1 MDVTREIE
9 TKLSVPEDF
18 DLPSLGEVKGVDHV
32 AVRWLRL
39 KALYVDTEDHRLA
52 RSGTTLR
59 HRTGEGRPQWTL
71 KLASPSAHGLDRLE
85 LSVPGPRTRRPAE
98 LDDLLTARLRGEPL
112 CDAVEVRTRRAS
124 SVLFDADGTSLVEVV
139 DDHVQALRDG
149 SVVGSWRELEVE
161 QVGDLAPIA
170 KRVVKLLRAAGAQV
184 GDQTPKAIRALAALG
199 ATGLSTPDLPA
210 ARGVGAHDPAGELV
224 RRSLALALAGL
235 VQHDLGVRRGT
246 DDAVHQLRV
255 TCRRL
260 RSDLRAFR
268 PLLADPRAEELR
280 TELSWLAGSFGDAR
294 DTEVLR
300 ERLRHTATQDPL
312 SPLELSPVDAVLAA
326 QEDAAGQRALAALRS
341 TRYLRVLCLLHELA
355 SGPLFGAQGS
365 EPCRKVLPPLVAKAT
380 KHLKRQTGQLE
391 LLSPDDNWHRARIL
405 AKRARY
411 TAETA
416 QEALGKLPQ
425 VKVAEAVQTALGLH
439 QDAVVT
445 AQCCEQLAG
454 SHPELAFLCG
464 RLAERERAHVTAA
477 RRDFLR
483 SR

>member
-9 TKLSVPEDF
+9 TKLRVPEGF
-18 DLPSLGEVKGVDHV
+18 ELPTLIEVKGVDHV
-32 AVRWLRL
+32 AVRWQRL

-52 RSGTTLR
+52 RAGTTLR

-71 KLASPSAHGLDRLE
+71 KLASSSAHGLDRLE
-85 LSVPGPRTRRPAE
+85 LSIPGPRARRPAE

-112 CDAVEVRTRRAS
+112 RDAVEVRTQRAS
-124 SVLFDADGTSLVEVV
+124 SLLFDADGTALVEVV
-139 DDHVQALRDG
+139 NDLVQVVRDG
-149 SVVGSWRELEVE
+149 SVVANWRELEVE
-161 QVGDLAPIA
+161 QQGDFPTIV

-184 GDQTPKAIRALAALG
+184 GDQTPKAIRALASLG
-199 ATGLSTPDLPA
+199 ATELGTPDLPA
-210 ARGVGAHDPAGELV
+210 AKGVGAGDPAGELV
-224 RRSLALALAGL
+224 TRSLALALGGL
-235 VQHDLGVRRGT
+235 VQYDLAVRRGT

-300 ERLRHTATQDPL
+300 ERLHHTATEDPL
-312 SPLELSPVDAVLAA
+312 SPVDLGPVDAVLAA
-326 QEDAAGQRALAALRS
+326 QEDEAVAQALAALRS
-341 TRYLRVLCLLHELA
+341 TRYLGVLRLLHELA
-355 SGPLFGAQGS
+355 GGPALSAQGS
-365 EPCRKVLPPLVAKAT
+365 EPCSQVLPPLVAKAT
-380 KHLKRQTGQLE
+380 KHLKRLTGHLE
-391 LLSPDDNWHRARIL
+391 LLSPDGDWHRARIL

-416 QEALGKLPQ
+416 QEALGKLPE
-425 VKVAEAVQTALGLH
+425 VKAAKTVQTALGLH

-445 AQCCEQLAG
+445 ALRCEQLARN
-454 SHPELAFLCG
+454 HPELAFEFG

>member
-9 TKLSVPEDF
+9 TKLSVPHGF
-18 DLPSLGEVKGVDHV
+18 NLPSLLEVKGVDHV

-52 RSGTTLR
+52 RAGTTLR

-71 KLASPSAHGLDRLE
+71 KLARPSTHGLDRLE
-85 LSVPGPRTRRPAE
+85 LSLPGPRTRRPVE
-98 LDDLLTARLRGEPL
+98 LDDLLTAYLRGAPL
-112 CDAVEVRTRRAS
+112 QDAVEVRTRRAS
-124 SVLFDADGTSLVEVV
+124 SVLFDAHGTALVEVV
-139 DDHVQALRDG
+139 NDLVQVLRDG

-161 QVGDLAPIA
+161 QVGAVALTA

-184 GDQTPKAIRALAALG
+184 GDQTPKAIRALASVG
-199 ATGLSTPDLPA
+199 ATELNTPDLPA
-210 ARGVGAHDPAGELV
+210 ARGVGAKDPAGELV
-224 RRSLALALAGL
+224 TRSLALALADL
-235 VQHDLGVRRGT
+235 VQSDLGVRRGT

-268 PLLADPRAEELR
+268 PLLVDPRAEQLR

-294 DTEVLR
+294 DTHVLR
-300 ERLRHTATQDPL
+300 ERLRRSATQDPL
-312 SPLELSPVDAVLAA
+312 SPLDLAPVDAVLAA
-326 QEDAAGQRALAALRS
+326 QEDEAMQRALAALRS
-341 TRYLRVLCLLHELA
+341 TRYLRMLRLLHEMA
-355 SGPLFGAQGS
+355 SGPFFSAQGS
-365 EPCRKVLPPLVAKAT
+365 EPCREVLPPLVAKAT
-380 KHLKRQTGQLE
+380 KGLNRQAGQLE
-391 LLSPDDNWHRARIL
+391 LLSPDEDWHRARIL

-416 QEALGKLPQ
+416 QEALGKLSQ
-425 VKVAEAVQTALGLH
+425 VKIATAVQTALGLH

-445 AQCCEQLAG
+445 AQRCDQLAG
-454 SHPELAFLCG
+454 NHPELAFLCG

-477 RRDFLR
+477 RHDFLR

>member
-9 TKLSVPEDF
+9 TKLSVPEGF
-18 DLPSLGEVKGVDHV
+18 ELPSLVEVKGVDHV

-39 KALYVDTEDHRLA
+39 KALYVDSEDHRLA
-52 RSGTTLR
+52 RAGTTLR

-71 KLASPSAHGLDRLE
+71 KLASPSARGLDRLE
-85 LSVPGPRTRRPAE
+85 LSLPGPRSRRPAE

-112 CDAVEVRTRRAS
+112 CDAVEVRTQRAS
-124 SVLFDADGTSLVEVV
+124 STLYDSDGTALVEVV
-139 DDHVQALRDG
+139 DDLVQVVRNG
-149 SVVGSWRELEVE
+149 SVRGGWRELEVE
-161 QVGDLAPIA
+161 QCREDATLA
-170 KRVVKLLRAAGAQV
+170 KRVVKVLRAAGAQV
-184 GDQTPKAIRALAALG
+184 GDQTPKAIRALTALG
-199 ATGLSTPDLPA
+199 ATGLSTPDLPVAHRGA
-210 ARGVGAHDPAGELV
+210 AGDPAGALV
-224 RRSLALALAGL
+224 TRSLALALADL

-300 ERLRHTATQDPL
+300 ERLRHTAAQDPL
-312 SPLELSPVDAVLAA
+312 SPMDLGPVDAVLAA
-326 QEDAAGQRALAALRS
+326 QQDEAVQQALAALRS
-341 TRYLRVLCLLHELA
+341 TRYLEVLRLLHELA
-355 SGPLFGAQGS
+355 SGPVLSARGS
-365 EPCRKVLPPLVAKAT
+365 EPCNTVLAPLVARAT
-380 KHLKRQTGQLE
+380 RHLKNQTGNLE
-391 LLSPDDNWHRARIL
+391 LLSPDEDWHRARIL

-416 QEALGKLPQ
+416 QEALGKLPEA
-425 VKVAEAVQTALGLH
+425 KAAKAVQTTLGLH

-445 AQCCEQLAG
+445 AQRCEQLAR
-454 SHPELAFLCG
+454 SHPELAFTFG